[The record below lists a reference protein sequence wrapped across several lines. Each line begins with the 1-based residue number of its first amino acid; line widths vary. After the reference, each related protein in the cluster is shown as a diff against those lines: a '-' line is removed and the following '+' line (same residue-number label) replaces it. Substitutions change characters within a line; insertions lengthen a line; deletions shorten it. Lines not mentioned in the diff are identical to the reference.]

1 MQKFT
6 KGLVQITDL
15 LEPPPLYNGLWG
27 GVVPRNFLDPPPPPR
42 NPLYKGGWFQQI
54 QVIPT
59 NPLGITLFAN

>member
-27 GVVPRNFLDPPPPPR
+27 GGGSKKFLGPPR

-54 QVIPT
+54 RVVPT

>member
-27 GVVPRNFLDPPPPPR
+27 GVVPRNFLEHPPPPVIHYTKEGGS
-42 NPLYKGGWFQQI
+42 NKSGWFQQI
-54 QVIPT
+54 P
-59 NPLGITLFAN
+59 

>member
-27 GVVPRNFLDPPPPPR
+27 GGGSKKFLGTTPPP
-42 NPLYKGGWFQQI
+42 
-54 QVIPT
+54 
-59 NPLGITLFAN
+59 

>member
-15 LEPPPLYNGLWG
+15 FNHPLSLYNGLWG
-27 GVVPRNFLDPPPPPR
+27 GGSKKFLGTPPPH

-54 QVIPT
+54 P
-59 NPLGITLFAN
+59 

>member
-27 GVVPRNFLDPPPPPR
+27 GGVVPRNFLEPLTL

-54 QVIPT
+54 P
-59 NPLGITLFAN
+59 